1 MHYGAAVAVQ
11 DDGKV
16 LFALGNPEL
25 KTFFRSSS
33 KPFQALPLVESD
45 AHKKFGLT
53 TEELALTCASHNG
66 EPFHIDAAASILQK
80 LGLDES
86 SLQCGAHAP
95 YNRNAAK
102 ALIQTGVKPSALH
115 NNCSGKHSGMLASCL
130 ANGWDTK
137 TYLDLNHPLQQKIF
151 EHISNFSGVPKSE
164 IATAIDGCSV
174 PTFFLPLVSMA
185 RMFAMMGARREV
197 CLNVLTS
204 AMTAAPQM
212 VAGTDE
218 FDTRLMQAGKGNIV
232 CKRGGAAI
240 TCVAVS
246 DGRTG
251 IGIVVKS
258 IDGAMDVPP
267 LMVMRV
273 LEILEIS
280 TDDVRSQLSA
290 FVAPVQKNVNGWN
303 VGKLIAAF

>member
-1 MHYGAAVAVQ
+1 MR

-16 LFALGNPEL
+16 LFAVGDPEL

-66 EPFHIDAAASILQK
+66 ETLHIDAAASILQK

-86 SLQCGAHAP
+86 ALQCGAHAP

-102 ALIQTGVKPSALH
+102 VLIQTGVKPSALH

-130 ANGWDTK
+130 ANGWNAK

-151 EHISNFSGVPKSE
+151 EHISNFSGVPKPE

-174 PTFFLPLVSMA
+174 PTFCLPLVGMA
-185 RMFAMMGARREV
+185 RMFSAMGAKHDA
-197 CLNVLTS
+197 CLNVLAA
-204 AMTAAPQM
+204 AMTTAPQM

-218 FDTRLMQAGKGNIV
+218 FDTLLMQAGKGSIV

-246 DGRTG
+246 DGSTG

-267 LMVMRV
+267 VMVMRV
-273 LEILEIS
+273 LDMLGLS
-280 TDDVRSQLSA
+280 TDEIKSQLAA
-290 FVAPVQKNVNGWN
+290 FIAPVQKNINGWN
-303 VGKLIAAF
+303 VGQLTAAF